1 MGRADNPAPH
11 VMDLVAM
18 SGSQAT
24 LYSIDNQLAQ
34 ELTYAERIIWKK
46 RAYELGL
53 PMHFDQQIERVER
66 RGNKL
71 LAYFR
76 NLATGMTSEKAAD
89 QVIVEHGTKPAD
101 SLYHSLR
108 HGASN
113 AGVTD
118 LGALLA
124 VKEQPQLLNA
134 QGGFELHRVGDAV
147 ASRNVHS
154 AILDAMRLCRAL

>member
-1 MGRADNPAPH
+1 
-11 VMDLVAM
+11 M
-18 SGSQAT
+18 SGSQVT
-24 LYSIDNQLAQ
+24 LYAIDTQLAQ

-46 RAYELGL
+46 RAYELKL
-53 PMHFDQQIERVER
+53 PMHFDQQIEKVER

-71 LAYFR
+71 LATFR
-76 NLATGMTSEKAAD
+76 NLATGTTSETVTD
-89 QVIVEHGTKPAD
+89 QVIVEHGTIPAD

-108 HGASN
+108 KVAAN

-118 LGALLA
+118 LDALLA